1 MVKILYTKLINV
13 KDCYTIK
20 KSRSYDFHFCSSGV
34 HTYQRMYG
42 CDWHDQTGDSEGFD
56 QHGYDGQDYISLD
69 LKELRY
75 ISPVQQGFITV
86 VKWNN
91 NTAQLEFLKQ
101 YYQRDCV
108 NWLKYFLTLRKEDFK
123 RRGRLSL
130 TNVLCSTR

>member
-42 CDWHDQTGDSEGFD
+42 CGLDDQTGDSEGFD

-75 ISPVQQGFITV
+75 ISPVRQGFIRA

-91 NTAQLEFLKQ
+91 NRAQIEFMKQ

-108 NWLKYFLTLRKEDFK
+108 NWLKYFLTLRKEDVK
-123 RRGRLSL
+123 RRGSLSL